1 MYFGFH
7 KEVIEFDQLEITKKI
22 FGIKKIGLK
31 QQKYF
36 SS

>member
-7 KEVIEFDQLEITKKI
+7 KKVIEFDQLEIIKKI
-22 FGIKKIGLK
+22 FGIKKTGTK